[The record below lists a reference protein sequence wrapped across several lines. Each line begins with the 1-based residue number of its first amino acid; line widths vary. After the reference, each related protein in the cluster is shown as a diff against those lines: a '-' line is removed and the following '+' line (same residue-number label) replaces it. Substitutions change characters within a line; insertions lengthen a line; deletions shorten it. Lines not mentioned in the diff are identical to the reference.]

1 MPGIPAV
8 GIRIGTEL
16 VSAFEIDRDI
26 EPDSDT
32 DARGLRQDHPED
44 QLGGY
49 ATTGGGLVCDEPQPL
64 RPYTMIR
71 SRNQDA
77 VFSIIRV
84 AERREPLHNPVNLI
98 PVTDDTAAG
107 FFRP

>member
-1 MPGIPAV
+1 MTGIPAV
-8 GIRIGTEL
+8 GIGTESI
-16 VSAFEIDRDI
+16 SAFEIDRDI

-32 DARGLRQDHPED
+32 DARGLRQDHAED
-44 QLGGY
+44 QSGGD
-49 ATTGGGLVCDEPQPL
+49 ATTGEGLVCDEPQPL
-64 RPYTMIR
+64 RLYTMIR

-77 VFSIIRV
+77 VFSIIVRV
-84 AERREPLHNPVNLI
+84 DERREPLHNPVNLI